1 MKEKRNDRLAM
12 IITLLITCFIVI
24 FLIANVI
31 HVLSQEKPQEQ
42 EKKLE
47 EKTETKEEGTLT
59 EEEKERFLSLIK
71 IYDDSFIQYDGTKD
85 PKDLTTQEKLDFVY
99 KLNNTERLEWNIDW
113 SKPVSISRINA
124 VLEAYFGPNGTLT
137 DFSDYNCP
145 IDNLPLLVYDDITE
159 SYSLDTEEHGHGGFS
174 YSLIENYY
182 IEGEK
187 EENIYSIK
195 VKKVFSNLLSDSSAM
210 ATTYYKTYQDATL
223 RQDPVFD
230 LYALYGE
237 NAFIDQ
243 EEKVNRQY
251 QKNKDL
257 FPIYTYQFQEEEG
270 SLYLIKLEL
279 EQI

>member
-31 HVLSQEKPQEQ
+31 HVLSQETPQEQ
-42 EKKLE
+42 EKKIE

-187 EENIYSIK
+187 EENIYTIK

>member
-31 HVLSQEKPQEQ
+31 HVLSQETPQEQ
-42 EKKLE
+42 EKKTE
-47 EKTETKEEGTLT
+47 EKTEAKEEGTLT

-113 SKPVSISRINA
+113 SKSVSISRINA

-187 EENIYSIK
+187 EENIYTIK

>member
-31 HVLSQEKPQEQ
+31 HVLSQETPQEQ
-42 EKKLE
+42 EKKTE
-47 EKTETKEEGTLT
+47 EKTEAKEEGTLT

-187 EENIYSIK
+187 EENIYTIK

>member
-31 HVLSQEKPQEQ
+31 HVLSQETPQEQ
-42 EKKLE
+42 EKKTE
-47 EKTETKEEGTLT
+47 EKTEAKEEGTLT

-113 SKPVSISRINA
+113 SKSVSISRINA

-174 YSLIENYY
+174 YSSIKNYY

-187 EENIYSIK
+187 EENIYTIK

-251 QKNKDL
+251 QKNKNL